1 MKQLYLLYRW
11 YERNNIYGR
20 CTDDGWKLIGVVK
33 DYNLLEQIEEADRK
47 QFGENANLEYW
58 VEEIYT
64 DL

>member
-11 YERNNIYGR
+11 YEHSDRIER
-20 CTDDGWKLIGVVK
+20 CTNDGWKLVGVVK
-33 DYNLLEQIEEADRK
+33 DYNLLEQIEELDRK
-47 QFGENANLEYW
+47 GFGENANLQYY